1 MMDKIKKL
9 REKTGAGVMGVKKAL
24 DEAKGDM
31 KKAEEIIRKS
41 GLAKAQKKSE
51 REVKSG
57 LVYSYVHQTGRVGA
71 MVEIACETDFVAENN
86 EFVTLCKE
94 VAMQVA
100 SMNPKNVK
108 ELEKQSYIRDSG
120 KKVGELVKELVG
132 KVGENMRIV
141 RFVRYELGE
150 GK

>member
-9 REKTGAGVMGVKKAL
+9 RDKTGAGVMDVKKAL
-24 DEAKGDM
+24 EEAKGDM
-31 KKAEEIIRKS
+31 KKAEVIIRKK
-41 GLAKAQKKSE
+41 GLVRAVKKSD

-57 LVYSYVHQTGRVGA
+57 LVYSYVHQTGKVGA
-71 MVEIACETDFVAENN
+71 LIEIACETDFVAKNDQ
-86 EFVTLCKE
+86 FVNLCKE

-108 ELEKQSYIRDSG
+108 ELEAQSYIRDSG

-132 KVGENMRIV
+132 KTGENMRIV
-141 RFVRYELGE
+141 RFTRYELGE
-150 GK
+150 I